1 MGFLSLENRMTLT
14 DSDIQKQD
22 AIYNILKS
30 RHELSGIRQNAEC
43 NSVVWAEYWQ
53 SFSGSRKKIKH
64 MSVAFGESD
73 LQNSNAPELGDCI
86 GYIQD
91 IGV

>member
-1 MGFLSLENRMTLT
+1 MNYLESDRMQNVTLQ
-14 DSDIQKQD
+14 SGL
-22 AIYNILKS
+22 NIGNPFQAV
-30 RHELSGIRQNAEC
+30 E
-43 NSVVWAEYWQ
+43 
-53 SFSGSRKKIKH
+53 KKIKH

-73 LQNSNAPELGDCI
+73 LQNSNAPELGDFI